1 MELQDNV
8 NARVLHANGA
18 YLSRTREADEPAF
31 SVQDYFTA
39 SAAQRAGAADLG

>member
-8 NARVLHANGA
+8 NARVLHSNGA
-18 YLSRTREADEPAF
+18 YLPRPRAPDEPAF

-39 SAAQRAGAADLG
+39 AAGQRAATVL